1 MKKIVMCVPTYN
13 HPEAVEDVLSQC
25 VQDYYDLDVDI
36 FYFDGSEGSETEEI
50 VEKYKS
56 LGFDNL
62 YYYHGDVAGV
72 ERTTRMRMGIGF
84 EHDYEYF
91 WPCKDRSYC
100 DRETLVQIVEAVNK
114 NYDVIFLGSINACN
128 MENTTYT
135 NPVDFYRDWGWL
147 ATSIDVTILR
157 RSTMLNDYRGD
168 RYPRIF
174 GTHYML
180 LYTKLAELDK
190 CTIRVLCNNSHICSS
205 LLAQSGWTKNIFKVW
220 KEDWIFANEFL
231 PECYN
236 SFKDSTIRNAA
247 GLPWVLGTKER
258 LIELHDAGILVPEVL
273 GEVKPNWERISNIPF
288 ETVKDIAYGIYDIN
302 HDLGNLPYT
311 DNELFE
317 LLKRLTSMA
326 QSKVIQNNQVPY
338 DDLRIALTG
347 ELKNKLRLC
356 NTDVKALTIGAMQ
369 DLCDFGT
376 HYDLN
381 QAECAKLLHSITMF
395 MYIILTK

>member
-13 HPEAVEDVLSQC
+13 HPEAVEDVLSKC
-25 VQDYYDLDVDI
+25 IQDYYDLDVDI
-36 FYFDGSEGSETEEI
+36 FYFDGSEGNETEEI
-50 VEKYKS
+50 IKKYKS

-62 YYYHGDVAGV
+62 YYYHGEADGV

-84 EHDYEYF
+84 ENDYEYF

-100 DRETLVQIVEAVNK
+100 DRETLVQIVEAMN
-114 NYDVIFLGSINACN
+114 NHFDVIFLGSINVCN

-157 RSTMLNDYRGD
+157 RITMLNDYSED

-180 LYTKLAELDK
+180 LYTKLAELEK
-190 CTIRVLCNNSHICSS
+190 CAIRVLCKNSHIYSS
-205 LLAQSGWTKNIFKVW
+205 NLAKSGWTKNIFKVW
-220 KEDWIFANEFL
+220 KEDWIFANDFL

-247 GLPWVLGTKER
+247 GLPWILGTKKR
-258 LIELHDAGILVPEVL
+258 LMELHAAGILVPEVL
-273 GEVKPNWERISNIPF
+273 DEVEPNWERISNIPF
-288 ETVKDIAYGIYDIN
+288 ETVKCIAYGIYDMD
-302 HDLGNLPYT
+302 HDLGNMPYT
-311 DNELFE
+311 DNELLE

-326 QSKVIQNNQVPY
+326 QSRVIQNNQVPY
-338 DDLRIALTG
+338 DDLKMALIG

-356 NTDVKALTIGAMQ
+356 NTDVDSLAIGAIK
-369 DLCDFGT
+369 DLCDLGS
-376 HYDLN
+376 HYDIN
-381 QAECAKLLHSITMF
+381 QDDCAKLLHSITMF
-395 MYIILTK
+395 MYIALIK